1 MSDPSSPADTEQRL
15 FARAL
20 ELRGEAERAA
30 YLHEACGHNARLRQ
44 RVEELL
50 RAYFAADNFIASQR
64 DDDFD
69 SDDSSLPEGPGTVIG
84 RYKLLEP
91 IGEGGFGVVYLAE
104 QQEPVRRQVALKII
118 KPGMD
123 TRQVIA
129 RFEAERQALA
139 LMDHPNIAKVLDGGV
154 VGRKAES
161 GKQKAEIETGRPYFV
176 MELVRGI
183 PITRFCEENRLSIKD
198 RLELFI
204 PVCHAIQHAHQKG
217 VIHRDIKPS
226 NVLVTLD
233 NGVPHPMVIDFG
245 VAKAIHQPLTEKTLH
260 TRFAQMIGTPAYMSP
275 EQAEMS
281 KQDVDTRTDV
291 YSLGILLYELLT
303 GTTPFPE
310 ERLRTASC
318 AEIQRIISEEEPV
331 RPSTVVT
338 RLNGRLR
345 TIALNRRCEP
355 AAFIKLIRGDL
366 DWIVLKAIDKDRNR
380 RYATPN
386 GLAADV
392 RRHLANEPVTAS
404 PPSTTYRLSR
414 FVRRN
419 QRLAVAGT
427 AVFVALLV
435 GLGAAMW
442 QAMRAQQQARWARL
456 NEYGAEVSLAQRIM
470 REGNLGRA
478 RELLSDDIP
487 APGEEDL
494 RGWEWYYLWNQ
505 FISDAAFQLGE
516 HPDAV
521 LTVAY
526 SPNGR
531 LVASADRAGGIRLWD
546 LAARRLLETWA
557 EDQGVHRALFYSDE
571 VVVTGSDNGKI
582 RFYALGQ
589 ATAGNIGRGALG
601 PGRCSFSKSRPACW
615 ADGRLRQRESHGLGA
630 LAPTRGTGKPI
641 PVHLRFTRYGVHRQ
655 ASRFMTKEHLYS
667 RLMGRNWPR
676 ATAMERY
683 AFTAR

>member
-1 MSDPSSPADTEQRL
+1 MTHEREQQEEEI
-15 FARAL
+15 FVGAS
-20 ELRGEAERAA
+20 ELGDAAERAL
-30 YLHEACGHNARLRQ
+30 YLDRACGGDQSLRTRIERLLKAQERADGYLDRHGQVPEVTALVSEARIGLA
-44 RVEELL
+44 E
-50 RAYFAADNFIASQR
+50 A
-64 DDDFD
+64 
-69 SDDSSLPEGPGTVIG
+69 PGTVIG
-84 RYKLLEP
+84 RYKLLEQ

-154 VGRKAES
+154 VGTKSEIRN
-161 GKQKAEIETGRPYFV
+161 QKSEIQTGRPYFV
-176 MELVRGI
+176 MELVRGM

-281 KQDVDTRTDV
+281 RQDVDTRTDV

-310 ERLRTASC
+310 ERLRTASY

-331 RPSTVVT
+331 RPSTAVT

-386 GLAADV
+386 ELAADLE
-392 RRHLANEPVTAS
+392 RHLADEPVTAT
-404 PPSTTYRLSR
+404 PPS
-414 FVRRN
+414 V
-419 QRLAVAGT
+419 
-427 AVFVALLV
+427 
-435 GLGAAMW
+435 
-442 QAMRAQQQARWARL
+442 
-456 NEYGAEVSLAQRIM
+456 
-470 REGNLGRA
+470 
-478 RELLSDDIP
+478 P
-487 APGEEDL
+487 
-494 RGWEWYYLWNQ
+494 
-505 FISDAAFQLGE
+505 FIDSTSSCDA
-516 HPDAV
+516 
-521 LTVAY
+521 
-526 SPNGR
+526 
-531 LVASADRAGGIRLWD
+531 
-546 LAARRLLETWA
+546 
-557 EDQGVHRALFYSDE
+557 
-571 VVVTGSDNGKI
+571 TG
-582 RFYALGQ
+582 
-589 ATAGNIGRGALG
+589 
-601 PGRCSFSKSRPACW
+601 PRP
-615 ADGRLRQRESHGLGA
+615 
-630 LAPTRGTGKPI
+630 
-641 PVHLRFTRYGVHRQ
+641 
-655 ASRFMTKEHLYS
+655 
-667 RLMGRNWPR
+667 
-676 ATAMERY
+676 
-683 AFTAR
+683 